1 MHQEFK
7 ESADLT
13 KMVVGHELW
22 LGQAKQGGDQREV
35 SLLFGHNMRTDGV
48 LNPARVK
55 PLIYRPDGSTIQ
67 PTMSSE
73 SDRYRLRF
81 PFAGDGCYTAIV
93 DLVPIVVSQ
102 NSEGYH
108 IGPKF
113 QFKDVTYS
121 GAIISMAKRIM
132 PLGNDQL
139 ELKDPMH
146 GIFEIVP
153 SEARF
158 RKGEDAEMR
167 VFYEGRPLA
176 GAELRVV
183 SEKEGKEM
191 AQIKTDDNGWAKTP
205 MTEDGDWMF
214 LAKHRD
220 PTKKVNEEFD
230 MTNFVTTLVME
241 VQ

>member
-1 MHQEFK
+1 MRHEFE

-22 LGQAKQGGDQREV
+22 LGQAKQEGDQREV

-108 IGPKF
+108 IGPHASS
-113 QFKDVTYS
+113 V
-121 GAIISMAKRIM
+121 
-132 PLGNDQL
+132 
-139 ELKDPMH
+139 
-146 GIFEIVP
+146 
-153 SEARF
+153 
-158 RKGEDAEMR
+158 
-167 VFYEGRPLA
+167 
-176 GAELRVV
+176 
-183 SEKEGKEM
+183 
-191 AQIKTDDNGWAKTP
+191 KTTIP
-205 MTEDGDWMF
+205 
-214 LAKHRD
+214 
-220 PTKKVNEEFD
+220 P
-230 MTNFVTTLVME
+230 
-241 VQ
+241 

>member
-1 MHQEFK
+1 MHHEFK

-22 LGQAKQGGDQREV
+22 LGQAKQEGDQREV

-67 PTMSSE
+67 PAMSSE
-73 SDRYRLRF
+73 SDRHRLRF

-113 QFKDVTYS
+113 QFK
-121 GAIISMAKRIM
+121 
-132 PLGNDQL
+132 ND
-139 ELKDPMH
+139 
-146 GIFEIVP
+146 
-153 SEARF
+153 
-158 RKGEDAEMR
+158 
-167 VFYEGRPLA
+167 
-176 GAELRVV
+176 
-183 SEKEGKEM
+183 
-191 AQIKTDDNGWAKTP
+191 GWAKTP